1 MDRRESDRMSFVLSV
16 FFVKKLIG
24 KYQILNDVVFGSTW
38 RNPRKDDEIFE
49 KALRI
54 IERFVWSERIS
65 HKGRPVL

>member
-1 MDRRESDRMSFVLSV
+1 MDRRESDRMSFVLSA

-24 KYQILNDVVFGSTW
+24 KYQILNDVVFGLTW
-38 RNPRKDDEIFE
+38 RNPRKDDEIFK